1 MGRPSTFHTRL
12 FKRWLHIPAINLS
25 FISDSQQHLWCNEK
39 KNRKIIIY
47 YLSRKMHS
55 LLTLSIN
62 GKAILTFRMTIW
74 ENFFC
79 YLILLCSNRMLRL
92 SSIKCFTIYFI
103 QIKNYSKSVSEQMM
117 FVPFVRLNQKVYTIS
132 FTNVLTQG
140 DFATILSLIGAVYQI
155 KRFVFHCG
163 MLYFVSYLS
172 NALQPNY

>member
-1 MGRPSTFHTRL
+1 MGRPSTFYTRL
-12 FKRWLHIPAINLS
+12 FKRRLHIPAINFS
-25 FISDSQQHLWCNEK
+25 FISDSQQHPWCDGKEIERLLFTTCHGK
-39 KNRKIIIY
+39 K
-47 YLSRKMHS
+47 HS